1 MGRDSA
7 PQAHLMYLT
16 TAPITSVKYCGLL
29 DATLIEIRGL
39 SPKKHSSQITIVPP
53 GIHQSGER
61 ITFAKFDAAAFAMI
75 MDAEGLAQGVKHAAI
90 ALAILQVWRERG
102 KRHDARLAFS
112 KVLHEAD
119 LPDVI
124 CQTILVAVNRVTRS
138 DVSDVAQCFGD
149 TIKKDAK
156 DTKGASWI
164 ADNLEDG
171 AATLKVIEKIGR
183 KARIPEGTF
192 DVTEMDLKALTP
204 SVWTRLAESNT
215 PIRRCLQG
223 GIPVRAV
230 HVPENS
236 AKRRPTWVFQ
246 PLEADK
252 LRNEVAQIASFHELR
267 AKTYRQVVPPRD
279 LVRDMLAT
287 PPERVPLP
295 IVTRITYA
303 PTMADDGTIAL
314 APQSVAMK
322 LTGHKTDSVFRR
334 YDIVSPDD
342 LRVAVERL
350 DAAAVETHILA
361 F

>member
-1 MGRDSA
+1 M
-7 PQAHLMYLT
+7 T
-16 TAPITSVKYCGLL
+16 
-29 DATLIEIRGL
+29 RG
-39 SPKKHSSQITIVPP
+39 ST
-53 GIHQSGER
+53 
-61 ITFAKFDAAAFAMI
+61 
-75 MDAEGLAQGVKHAAI
+75 
-90 ALAILQVWRERG
+90 
-102 KRHDARLAFS
+102 FS

-171 AATLKVIEKIGR
+171 AATLKVIEKILGR

-267 AKTYRQVVPPRD
+267 AKTYRQVVPH
-279 LVRDMLAT
+279 AIWFGT
-287 PPERVPLP
+287 CSPPHQNACRSPSSHGSRMHRRWP
-295 IVTRITYA
+295 ISQAR
-303 PTMADDGTIAL
+303 
-314 APQSVAMK
+314 SR
-322 LTGHKTDSVFRR
+322 SRR
-334 YDIVSPDD
+334 
-342 LRVAVERL
+342 RAWR
-350 DAAAVETHILA
+350 
-361 F
+361 